1 MKKKLLGIGF
11 GVFLIALWQVLS
23 MIINASYILPS
34 PIKVVESLV
43 KNFGE
48 LMTKHFMMTMQV
60 VLIGCVIALV
70 LGLAFAVLMSV
81 SKAVEKAVYP
91 ILTISQTIPTMC
103 LTPIFVLLFGYTT
116 TTRVIVVVL
125 MTFFSITVNVFDGF
139 QAVRRETSELLQTYG
154 ANKVQ
159 LFFTLKVPTAL
170 PYFFTA
176 LKVSVPWAV
185 VAAAVAEWFGSPG
198 GLGYYSRQKMM
209 SLDAAG
215 LLSPLIIIS
224 AVALIFTGIIKFIER
239 KIVTWGNEI

>member
-139 QAVRRETSELLQTYG
+139 QAVRKETSELLQTYG